1 LQMAPFYVY
10 MLLCENKSFYTGY
23 TKSVKSRFRLHLSG
37 KGARYTKMHKPQ
49 SLVYVEEFD
58 SRSEAMKREKR
69 IKKLTHDKKLKLA
82 KSYARNQKHSKK
94 KRKSHD
100 SAQM

>member
-1 LQMAPFYVY
+1 MAPFYVY

-23 TKSVKSRFRLHLSG
+23 TKSVKSRFRLHVNG

-49 SLVYVEEFD
+49 SLVYVEQFA

-69 IKKLTHDKKLKLA
+69 IKKLAHDKKLKLA
-82 KSYARNQKHSKK
+82 SSYSKNQKRNKK
-94 KRKSHD
+94 TRKNHD